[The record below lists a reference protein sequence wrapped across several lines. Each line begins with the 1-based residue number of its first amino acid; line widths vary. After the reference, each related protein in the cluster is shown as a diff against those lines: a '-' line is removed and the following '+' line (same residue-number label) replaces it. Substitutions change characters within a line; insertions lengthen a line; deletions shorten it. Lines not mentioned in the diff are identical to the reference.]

1 MQLNHC
7 IMYSLFT
14 HKRICQHCGAE
25 FVSQK
30 STTKYCSKRC
40 ANIAGKA
47 RNREYLLQLKQRSVT
62 ETRRQELMEN
72 PYLSLTQA
80 AKLLQI
86 SRTTLYQLIKKY
98 DLPLRRLTARTIRVA
113 QEDLYKIQYAE
124 KAPQPMPA
132 TSTENRSI
140 LTTREEVMETYQISN
155 AWFFSQLK
163 KHNIKATKMPGGG
176 FYYNRGEM
184 DRIFSNKQVL
194 HITEWYTFSEVR
206 DMSGLKTETICGI
219 VKKHKI
225 PKKKV
230 NNIVYLSKRHWE
242 EARGNTFNKEGYY
255 TITEI
260 SEKYGLS
267 KNHIF
272 CLIKDKG
279 VERIKIGIFAY
290 FKTEDIDKVLTT
302 RNVRK

>member
-86 SRTTLYQLIKKY
+86 SMARNGSFRCGPYLFEQSHHQKSGKCENSAKNQPDYVKITPQNSTDYVK
-98 DLPLRRLTARTIRVA
+98 TA
-113 QEDLYKIQYAE
+113 
-124 KAPQPMPA
+124 
-132 TSTENRSI
+132 
-140 LTTREEVMETYQISN
+140 
-155 AWFFSQLK
+155 
-163 KHNIKATKMPGGG
+163 
-176 FYYNRGEM
+176 
-184 DRIFSNKQVL
+184 IFA
-194 HITEWYTFSEVR
+194 
-206 DMSGLKTETICGI
+206 
-219 VKKHKI
+219 
-225 PKKKV
+225 V
-230 NNIVYLSKRHWE
+230 NNIRFATWIICL
-242 EARGNTFNKEGYY
+242 KE
-255 TITEI
+255 
-260 SEKYGLS
+260 
-267 KNHIF
+267 
-272 CLIKDKG
+272 
-279 VERIKIGIFAY
+279 R
-290 FKTEDIDKVLTT
+290 
-302 RNVRK
+302 